1 MLERKA
7 KEALARKNEDSDDS
21 ITAIAEKDEAD
32 EGPPSD
38 EEAYEGPPSDEEA
51 YDADATDSDLVEH
64 PSDVESGRTQPGVS
78 ETDEKVALVDQ
89 PIDDDSSQNP
99 KNSKDNENPKNNENN
114 S

>member
-1 MLERKA
+1 
-7 KEALARKNEDSDDS
+7 
-21 ITAIAEKDEAD
+21 
-32 EGPPSD
+32 
-38 EEAYEGPPSDEEA
+38 
-51 YDADATDSDLVEH
+51 
-64 PSDVESGRTQPGVS
+64 SGRTQPGVS